1 LNHLDNLL
9 EDVGEAPLP
18 FRSLLFSLV
27 FKWEHAT

>member
-1 LNHLDNLL
+1 
-9 EDVGEAPLP
+9 VGEAPLP